1 MTNKPLNLWLEQQTK
16 EQLVK
21 LIETHCTEDSDFLNM
36 LQLKVAAGNPVKN
49 MEQIKKTIQNAF
61 WIEDYVDWREAA
73 SYANN
78 LDPVFETLKE
88 LLENGEADAV
98 IELVEEA
105 LDCWVE
111 AANNIH
117 DDGEM
122 GSALGELYAIHLHA
136 CQKAKPDP
144 VALAENLFLTSATNR
159 EWGIFDDAYTIY
171 ADLLG
176 KTGKK
181 RYRELVGQKWNKLP
195 TLKPGQ
201 KEGSEY
207 DGNAGWLSGLMVQ
220 FAKEDGDLDYELEI
234 MQRDLSSAWKFQMIA
249 ERFEEEKQPA
259 LALEWV
265 ESGLHHF
272 MDDIRLQEKC
282 AELYWKSKR
291 RNDALLVW
299 WNLFERQR
307 NLSTYQRLV
316 THAEKNQK
324 KEVWRDKALAAIR
337 ASIAARKATA
347 RGWWDRA
354 DRSLLVEI
362 FLWEGDIEQAWNEA
376 QSGGCSAD
384 LWLKLCAK
392 REIGHPA
399 DAYPV
404 YMKLAEEAVE
414 KKNNDSYKEAVKHI
428 KKAKELATR
437 CDQSSEVNT
446 MLGKIKLTH
455 KPKRNFIQYLADAGL

>member
-1 MTNKPLNLWLEQQTK
+1 MTKNPLNHWLEQQSK
-16 EQLVK
+16 EKLVK
-21 LIETHCTEDSDFLNM
+21 LIETHCAEDSDFLNM
-36 LQLKVAAGNPVKN
+36 LQLKAVAVNPAKN

-88 LLENGEADAV
+88 LLARGEADAV

-111 AANNIH
+111 AANCIH

-122 GSALGELYAIHLHA
+122 GAALDELYEIHLNA
-136 CQKAKPDP
+136 SQKAKPDP
-144 VALAENLFLTSATNR
+144 VTLAENLFLTASTNR
-159 EWGIFDDAYTIY
+159 EWGIFCDAYTVY

-176 KTGKK
+176 KTGKM
-181 RYRELVGQKWNKLP
+181 RYRELVEQKWNKLP
-195 TLKPGQ
+195 KFKAGQ
-201 KEGSEY
+201 KDGAKY
-207 DGNAGWLSGLMVQ
+207 DGNANWLSGLMIQ
-220 FAKEDGDLDYELEI
+220 FAREDGDIGRELEI
-234 MQRDLSSAWKFQMIA
+234 MQRDLSSASEFYKIA
-249 ERFEEEKQPA
+249 ERYEEEKQPA

-265 ESGLHHF
+265 EAGLHHF
-272 MDDIRLQEKC
+272 VDDLRLQEKC

-299 WNLFERQR
+299 WNLFEQRQG
-307 NLSTYQRLV
+307 LSTYQRLV
-316 THAEKNQK
+316 TYAEKNK
-324 KEVWRDKALAAIR
+324 KKDAWRDKALAAIR
-337 ASIAARKATA
+337 AGIAARKATA

-376 QSGGCSAD
+376 QSGGCSTD

-392 REIGHPA
+392 RETDHPS

-404 YMKLAEEAVE
+404 YMKLAEEAAE
-414 KKNNDSYKEAVKHI
+414 KKNNDSYREAVKRI
-428 KKAKELATR
+428 KKAKELANR
-437 CDQSSEVNT
+437 CDQSGAFNT
-446 MLGKIKLTH
+446 MLGKIKLAH
-455 KPKRNFIQYLADAGL
+455 KPKRNFITYLANAGL